1 MIVKKISYRRIFTL
15 GVLSVMA
22 IPFALFYYQKADS
35 LQMSDRSV
43 SISSAIPGAS
53 VRHNYTFTI
62 PSASVLGSIAFEYCT
77 NSPLIEI
84 ACVAPVG
91 FDALGASIL
100 SQTTNTGFSVDGV
113 NTTANR
119 LVLTRP
125 ASAGTVGVSTYAI
138 EPFTNPTTANQTVF
152 VRISSYSSI
161 DGTGAPVDEGSIAF
175 STAIAG
181 FGVGAYVPPYLAF
194 CVGVTVSINC
204 QSVGTVLVN
213 FGEFSNTT
221 TATATVQF
229 SAATND
235 FSGYNIFMY
244 GQTLTS
250 GNSVIA
256 QMATKTGSSVG
267 SAQFGTN
274 LRGNS
279 SPSVGANTGGP
290 GTGIVDNNYD
300 TVNQFR
306 FVDGD
311 RVAYSPISSD
321 YTRYTAS
328 YIANVPEDQPPGVY
342 ATTLTYFAI
351 ATF

>member
-1 MIVKKISYRRIFTL
+1 
-15 GVLSVMA
+15 MA
-22 IPFALFYYQKADS
+22 IPFALFYYQRADS
-35 LQMSDRSV
+35 LQLSDRSV
-43 SISSAIPGAS
+43 SISSSIPGAS

-62 PSASVLGSIAFEYCT
+62 PSTNVLGSIAFEYCT

-84 ACVAPVG
+84 PCIAPVG
-91 FDALGASIL
+91 LDATGASIL
-100 SQTTNTGFSVDGV
+100 SQTTNTGFGVDAI
-113 NTTANR
+113 NTTASR

-125 ASAGTVGVSTYAI
+125 ASAGVIGVSTYVI
-138 EPFTNPTTANQTVF
+138 EPIINPSSVNQTVF
-152 VRISSYSSI
+152 VRIASYSSI
-161 DGTGAPVDEGSIAF
+161 DGTGPAVDEGSIAF
-175 STAIAG
+175 STAITG
-181 FGVGAYVPPYLAF
+181 FGVGAYVPPYLTF
-194 CVGVTVSINC
+194 CVGQTVAINC

-213 FGEFSNTT
+213 FGELSNTT
-221 TATATVQF
+221 TASATVQF

-250 GNSVIA
+250 GNSVIT
-256 QMATKTGSSVG
+256 QMSTKTGSSVG
-267 SAQFGTN
+267 NAQFGTN

-279 SPSVGANTGGP
+279 SPSVGANVSGP

-311 RVAYSPISSD
+311 RVAHTPISSD
-321 YTRYTAS
+321 HTRYTAS
-328 YIANVPEDQPPGVY
+328 FITNVPETQPPGIY
-342 ATTLTYFAI
+342 ATTLSYFAI